1 MYKKFHLF
9 AAIFCISLTANA
21 QGFKIHSYYDSHQ
34 TFYEYQEDSLW
45 GIKYQDDVCIW
56 PQFEE
61 LKQATNNTFF
71 YKEHGLWGIMCPT
84 KRITDPLFDECSMKV
99 IKYNYHYL
107 QSPHLII
114 SKKDKKYGVIG
125 LSGTTYIETK
135 YDSIKIYGFGDF
147 FKPKRLKKK
156 KWQWKYDT
164 HYDDIY
170 FAVLSD
176 EKWLLLD
183 ILGNVIY
190 NEFQPEI
197 DDKSKW
203 KFGKLL
209 EKYEIN
215 RFKNEREVKKQIR
228 HITCAENDYQKD
240 LADFFYNPYS
250 PPARRANEFGNINEH
265 IYETAFIDTPWLED
279 SQEAKLERDSTNV
292 FVWRNILYESMP
304 TLRQLYEF
312 DETLDEEMLETEIE
326 QCKDIKL
333 ASENFF
339 KLVQEKGYPEESAI
353 YKDAQYIPLLASHI
367 IERNTNGIIRVQK
380 AKKHAKTMETLNS
393 IASLL
398 ANTANAINTI
408 KGNKNTSQP
417 YNNTSQSYS
426 NSPSNAVSIKSN
438 NQKAPYSL
446 SENQAKNTDSRTYAN
461 YDSMLIKMRTG
472 NTPYNDADRR
482 NWQSKMKEL
491 RTKWEKRGRSF
502 PHSQNENWIGK

>member
-1 MYKKFHLF
+1 MV
-9 AAIFCISLTANA
+9 I
-21 QGFKIHSYYDSHQ
+21 
-34 TFYEYQEDSLW
+34 
-45 GIKYQDDVCIW
+45 
-56 PQFEE
+56 
-61 LKQATNNTFF
+61 NT
-71 YKEHGLWGIMCPT
+71 I
-84 KRITDPLFDECSMKV
+84 
-99 IKYNYHYL
+99 
-107 QSPHLII
+107 
-114 SKKDKKYGVIG
+114 
-125 LSGTTYIETK
+125 
-135 YDSIKIYGFGDF
+135 
-147 FKPKRLKKK
+147 
-156 KWQWKYDT
+156 
-164 HYDDIY
+164 
-170 FAVLSD
+170 
-176 EKWLLLD
+176 
-183 ILGNVIY
+183 
-190 NEFQPEI
+190 
-197 DDKSKW
+197 
-203 KFGKLL
+203 
-209 EKYEIN
+209 
-215 RFKNEREVKKQIR
+215 
-228 HITCAENDYQKD
+228 
-240 LADFFYNPYS
+240 
-250 PPARRANEFGNINEH
+250 
-265 IYETAFIDTPWLED
+265 
-279 SQEAKLERDSTNV
+279 
-292 FVWRNILYESMP
+292 
-304 TLRQLYEF
+304 
-312 DETLDEEMLETEIE
+312 IE